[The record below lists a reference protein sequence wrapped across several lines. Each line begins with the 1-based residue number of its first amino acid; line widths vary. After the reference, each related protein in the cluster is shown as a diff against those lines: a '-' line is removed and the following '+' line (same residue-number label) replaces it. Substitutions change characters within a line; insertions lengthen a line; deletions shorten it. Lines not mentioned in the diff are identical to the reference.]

1 MWTSAQLAEATGL
14 TPQHITRLI
23 RQGKIEAERLTLGYV
38 IQDEEAQR
46 FIEERKAKKSPDS
59 EEAAG
64 QS

>member
-1 MWTSAQLAEATGL
+1 MWTSSQLAEATGL

-23 RQGKIEAERLTLGYV
+23 RQEKIEAERLTLGYV

-46 FIEERKAKKSPDS
+46 FIEEREAEKSPDS
-59 EEAAG
+59 EEATG